1 MGSYKD
7 LQIYNLSYS
16 LAFRIHRAT
25 LKLPQFELYEQGSQ
39 IRRSSKSTKD
49 CIVEGYGRR
58 KYKAEYIRYLVFA
71 QPSCDEATDQA
82 KMISEL
88 YPTIT
93 DFTDILPE
101 LDKLGK
107 MIANYI
113 SFVESSWRT

>member
-7 LQIYNLSYS
+7 LHIYELSYS
-16 LAFRIHRAT
+16 LAFRIHKAT

-58 KYKAEYIRYLVFA
+58 RYKAEYIRYLVFA
-71 QPSCDEATDQA
+71 QGSCDEATDQA

-88 YPTIT
+88 YPTIV
-93 DFTDILPE
+93 DFNDVLNDLE
-101 LDKLGK
+101 KLGK

-113 SFVESSWRT
+113 TFVESNWRT